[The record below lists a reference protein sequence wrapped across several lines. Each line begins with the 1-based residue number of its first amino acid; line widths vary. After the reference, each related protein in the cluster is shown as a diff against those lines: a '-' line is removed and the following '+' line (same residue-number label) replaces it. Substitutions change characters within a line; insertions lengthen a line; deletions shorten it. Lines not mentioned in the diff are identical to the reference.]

1 MSKPITPRQE
11 HFARLLVEGK
21 MTQEQCYVA
30 AGFKGGNGNAS
41 QLARRPAV
49 REYIDRLRAKAE
61 RRAVADLAYV
71 MDGLMAVAESSKR
84 LVPHDVVD
92 GKLVEKMADASA
104 ANRALELLGKT
115 MGAFVDRTQVDLS
128 ESTRQYIDRLVG
140 VVVSEVHDQ
149 ETLRRIIERL
159 EGEIG
164 GGGAAG

>member
-1 MSKPITPRQE
+1 M
-11 HFARLLVEGK
+11 
-21 MTQEQCYVA
+21 
-30 AGFKGGNGNAS
+30 
-41 QLARRPAV
+41 
-49 REYIDRLRAKAE
+49 
-61 RRAVADLAYV
+61 ADLAYV

-149 ETLRRIIERL
+149 ETLRRIIARL